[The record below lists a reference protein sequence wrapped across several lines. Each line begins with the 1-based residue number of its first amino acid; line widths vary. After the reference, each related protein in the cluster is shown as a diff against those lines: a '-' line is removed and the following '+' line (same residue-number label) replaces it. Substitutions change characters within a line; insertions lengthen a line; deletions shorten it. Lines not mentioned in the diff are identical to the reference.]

1 MATLWLL
8 WLRHGVSVGR
18 HAYHFF
24 ARCNQ
29 FLCCV
34 PHRAVS
40 RPSKSA
46 PLLIGPLNNM
56 LLQSPFVADK
66 IIIRMEGQY
75 KEVCKLHSDR
85 SVAFVSDW
93 PTEETTE
100 REEIHSPRCAGGS
113 SVQSQP

>member
-1 MATLWLL
+1 MAVIGYGTASRW
-8 WLRHGVSVGR
+8 VVTPIISS
-18 HAYHFF
+18 
-24 ARCNQ
+24 
-29 FLCCV
+29 
-34 PHRAVS
+34 PAVIS
-40 RPSKSA
+40 FYAVCLTGQSA
-46 PLLIGPLNNM
+46 DPPLLIGPLSNM

-100 REEIHSPRCAGGS
+100 REEIHSLRCAGGS
-113 SVQSQP
+113 FV